1 MTARIPVIAG
11 NWKMHTNLAE
21 ARVLIEGIIA
31 RSGAVQGVEQVVCP
45 PFVYLMLAAE
55 LTKGSA
61 VKVGA
66 QDMFWERAG
75 AYTGEIS
82 PTMLAELCEYV
93 IIGHSERRRYFHET
107 DADVNR
113 KVKAA
118 LEAGLRPIM
127 CVGETLGERQAGQT
141 EAVLTRQ
148 VHAGLDG
155 ISLSDRIV
163 IAYEPV
169 WAIGTG
175 VPATPEMANEAIGLV
190 RRELGRI
197 GGSEQAAAIRIQYG
211 GSVTPA
217 NASDLMSQPE
227 IDGALVGGASL
238 NVDSFM
244 SIIEQT
250 AQLMTRT

>member
-1 MTARIPVIAG
+1 MGPRTPILAG
-11 NWKMHTNLAE
+11 NWKMHTTLAE
-21 ARVLIEGIIA
+21 ARALVEGIVA
-31 RSGAVQGVEQVVCP
+31 RAGKSPGVEQAICP
-45 PFVYLMLAAE
+45 PFVYLMLARD
-55 LTKGSA
+55 LTQGSV

-66 QDMFWERAG
+66 QNLFWERSG

-82 PTMLAELCEYV
+82 AVMLAELCEYV

-118 LEAGLRPIM
+118 LEAGLKPIL
-127 CVGETLGERQAGQT
+127 CVGETLAERQAGQT
-141 EAVLTRQ
+141 EEVLIRQ
-148 VHAGLDG
+148 IRTALDG
-155 ISLSDRIV
+155 VTVTSDLV
-163 IAYEPV
+163 VAYEPV

-175 VPATPEMANEAIGLV
+175 VPATPEMANEAIALL
-190 RRELGRI
+190 RREIASLATADT
-197 GGSEQAAAIRIQYG
+197 AAAIRIQYG

-217 NASDLMSQPE
+217 NAGELMSQPE

-238 NVDSFM
+238 SVESFM

-250 AQLMTRT
+250 AQIAARA

>member
-1 MTARIPVIAG
+1 
-11 NWKMHTNLAE
+11 MHTTLAE
-21 ARVLIEGIIA
+21 ARALVEGIVA
-31 RSGAVQGVEQVVCP
+31 RAGKSPGVEQAICP
-45 PFVYLMLAAE
+45 PFVYLMLARD
-55 LTKGSA
+55 LTQGSV

-66 QDMFWERAG
+66 QNLFWERSG

-82 PTMLAELCEYV
+82 AVMLAELCEYV

-118 LEAGLRPIM
+118 LEAGLKPIL
-127 CVGETLGERQAGQT
+127 CVGETLAERQAGQT
-141 EAVLTRQ
+141 EEVLIRQ
-148 VHAGLDG
+148 IRTALDG
-155 ISLSDRIV
+155 VTVTSDLV
-163 IAYEPV
+163 VAYEPV

-175 VPATPEMANEAIGLV
+175 VPATPEMANEAIALL
-190 RRELGRI
+190 RREIASLATADT
-197 GGSEQAAAIRIQYG
+197 AAAIRIQYG

-217 NASDLMSQPE
+217 NAGELMSQPE

-238 NVDSFM
+238 SVESFM

-250 AQLMTRT
+250 AQIAARA